1 MMSRFK
7 LSCLA
12 LVTLAIRPDGVLS
25 AQTPQGP
32 DSRRAY
38 ASRVELEATLAEAE
52 KVVASPGYSA
62 RLRQGK
68 GREAE
73 TLRQR
78 LRDGDFQVGD
88 KIMISVVGET
98 QFTDSFVVA
107 PGRMLTLPGTQPVPL
122 QGILRHEAEAY
133 LTEQLKRVLRNP
145 EVKIVPMIRLSVLG
159 QVGRPGFYQF
169 PADMVIA
176 DAIMQAGGPTGG
188 ANPSESTVKRSGTEI
203 VSEEEF
209 ALALERGQ
217 TLDQL
222 NLRAGDEMVVS
233 RIGTGF
239 QVSSIRT
246 VTLAIGGVASL
257 IFLAIRIF

>member
-1 MMSRFK
+1 MMWRFT
-7 LSCLA
+7 LSSLA
-12 LVTLAIRPDGVLS
+12 LVTLAIRPDGVS
-25 AQTPQGP
+25 AQTPQGQ

-62 RLRQGK
+62 RLRRGK
-68 GREAE
+68 EREAE

-88 KIMISVVGET
+88 QILITVVGET

-107 PGRMLTLPGTQPVPL
+107 PGRMLTLPGMQPVPL

-159 QVGRPGFYQF
+159 QVVRPGFYQF
-169 PADMVIA
+169 PADLVIA
-176 DAIMQAGGPTGG
+176 DAIMQAGGPVGG
-188 ANPSESTVKRSGTEI
+188 ADPSESTVKRGGTEI
-203 VSEEEF
+203 VTKEDF
-209 ALALERGQ
+209 ALALAQGQ

-222 NLRAGDEMVVS
+222 SLRAGDEL
-233 RIGTGF
+233 
-239 QVSSIRT
+239 T
-246 VTLAIGGVASL
+246 VDRPPGGGVSFRDITVVAGLLTSL
-257 IFLAIRIF
+257 VWLGTRIF